1 MPQTENTPNLEMR
14 TCVTCGKSF
23 YVNLDDEKI
32 RAANGI
38 APRRECY
45 NCLCART
52 QFIEQRAKAE
62 QESDIM
68 RLFKKFISSRVELG
82 RSRKEVSSFR
92 LSSVPWSKRA
102 CPLCFS
108 NCFFLDLFF
117 KIIIVVDK
125 NVSNVFPLCR
135 ELAFTLTSH
144 TSSGGWASMRLT
156 SWNIRTDRRT

>member
-68 RLFKKFISSRVELG
+68 RLFKKFRIWIKFELLVASIVFTLFFIHNIVTSPGRLDYFTISYALVIMM
-82 RSRKEVSSFR
+82 F
-92 LSSVPWSKRA
+92 WIA
-102 CPLCFS
+102 
-108 NCFFLDLFF
+108 FFLL
-117 KIIIVVDK
+117 
-125 NVSNVFPLCR
+125 
-135 ELAFTLTSH
+135 
-144 TSSGGWASMRLT
+144 
-156 SWNIRTDRRT
+156 

>member
-68 RLFKKFISSRVELG
+68 RIFEKFRKWIKFGVLAAAMVNTLFLISLFISYPGGMDLIFAPYALAIV
-82 RSRKEVSSFR
+82 FF
-92 LSSVPWSKRA
+92 WI
-102 CPLCFS
+102 
-108 NCFFLDLFF
+108 FFLKL
-117 KIIIVVDK
+117 
-125 NVSNVFPLCR
+125 
-135 ELAFTLTSH
+135 
-144 TSSGGWASMRLT
+144 
-156 SWNIRTDRRT
+156 